1 MLQEQQ
7 ERAAHFQTE
16 NTKLKAHLRPRHD
29 PTIAPVE
36 RLKND
41 FHSRTETMD
50 DDLSFIQEVVG
61 GAATAIPEFN
71 AELVRPWI
79 GP

>member
-1 MLQEQQ
+1 
-7 ERAAHFQTE
+7 
-16 NTKLKAHLRPRHD
+16 
-29 PTIAPVE
+29 
-36 RLKND
+36 
-41 FHSRTETMD
+41 MD

-71 AELVRPWI
+71 AELVCPWN